1 MNRIGIISPNA
12 KTISEYLKQ
21 EIGSIECTQFLNVG
35 EFADRL
41 DRSPLR
47 IDTLIIQDGG
57 LSQSTSKPKIM
68 ESAEILKRV
77 IVNSPLFEVDRII
90 YLNKKENTNH
100 FEIMKWFEESKEI
113 HRKTN
118 LIIHSYERY
127 TLEMIKQF
135 LLQFDV
141 TYDNEVK
148 YNLVVRKERDKGL
161 ESKYLDRFETDK
173 TVIIEH
179 SMANPNIPVIKRQL
193 EILSGDE
200 VVENTDTVDDK
211 KPLEE
216 IDIEVEP
223 LVKKPEYKKK
233 VIGILGDS
241 KSGASTSAMILAS
254 TLSMK
259 GKTLVIDMN
268 YNNLGLS
275 YLVEKTLIPE
285 EINIIR
291 IASDILEDRNGLKV
305 LKEKVYNNKPL
316 HALVNSL
323 PVKTKYDNE
332 MFAYFM
338 TNIINSVKGSY
349 DYIVLDIPIAEI
361 NYYLGVLNHLDKLV
375 LTTPPYINNIVGMLE
390 ALSNSV
396 LKNIDIYYRLKDNKN
411 TFKDIVML
419 RTLVF
424 ARVNKEIKP
433 MSLASI
439 DRYSSSI
446 LNRLIPTTGVY
457 VYSGTHYIDTVL
469 LNQIMG
475 ESKETVKKE
484 ETNE

>member
-1 MNRIGIISPNA
+1 MNRIGIISPNS
-12 KTISEYLKQ
+12 KTISTFLKQ
-21 EIGSIECTQFLNVG
+21 EMGSIECTEFMNVG

-47 IDTLIIQDGG
+47 VDTLIIQDGG

-77 IVNSPLFEVDRII
+77 IANSPLFEVDRII

-100 FEIMKWFEESKEI
+100 YEVMKWFEESKEI
-113 HRKTN
+113 KNKTT
-118 LIIHSYERY
+118 LIIHSYEKY

-135 LLQFDV
+135 LLQFEV
-141 TYDNEVK
+141 SYDNEVK
-148 YNLVVRKERDKGL
+148 YNLVIRKERNKGL

-193 EILSGDE
+193 ETLAGDD
-200 VVENTDTVDDK
+200 VVENTDSTEDK
-211 KPLEE
+211 KLLEE
-216 IDIEVEP
+216 VNINIETLP
-223 LVKKPEYKKK
+223 KTAEYKKK
-233 VIGILGDS
+233 VIGVVGES
-241 KSGASTSAMILAS
+241 KSGTSTTAMILAS

-291 IASDILEDRNGLKV
+291 MSTDLLEDRNGLKV
-305 LKEKVYNNKPL
+305 LKEKIYNNKQL

-332 MFAYFM
+332 MYAYFIS
-338 TNIINSVKGSY
+338 NIVNSIKSSY
-349 DYIVLDIPIAEI
+349 DYIVLDIPLAEI
-361 NYYLGVLNHLDKLV
+361 NYYLGVLNHIDKLV
-375 LTTPPYINNIVGMLE
+375 LTSPPYINNIVGMLE

-396 LKNIDIYYRLKDNKN
+396 LKNTDIYYRLKDNKN
-411 TFKDIVML
+411 TFKDIIML

-433 MSLASI
+433 MSLNSVNK
-439 DRYSSSI
+439 YSSSI
-446 LNRLIPTTGVY
+446 LNRIIPTTGVY

-475 ESKETVKKE
+475 DSKEERVVN
-484 ETNE
+484 NE